1 MCAAQCVDAFAL
13 ELTAHP
19 LVDVATFAFRGLFMD
34 ADAHVRWV
42 AAQLAMDLSL
52 YYRFEICEN
61 GVRDNTVHRNARKQ
75 SLVRALERLEQ
86 TIASPLTDVPPAWI
100 KATRSPRFGPS
111 GEEGEWEDAT
121 PSFNAQV
128 AVKLFPL
135 FPVEG
140 WCQSAVYKP
149 MFEIALKQLVAWT
162 AERLMPSWRREERQ
176 GVSDHSVLEL
186 IEWNGVLGDLLARAA
201 PFFDTEFVRKEFL
214 APFLT
219 DDKEGLAVLAQFAD
233 VTVTRQVLDAPR
245 SRRTLLIY

>member
-1 MCAAQCVDAFAL
+1 M
-13 ELTAHP
+13 P
-19 LVDVATFAFRGLFMD
+19 G
-34 ADAHVRWV
+34 
-42 AAQLAMDLSL
+42 SS
-52 YYRFEICEN
+52 
-61 GVRDNTVHRNARKQ
+61 

-100 KATRSPRFGPS
+100 KATALATLRPDLERKD
-111 GEEGEWEDAT
+111 EWEDAD
-121 PSFNAQV
+121 SIVQRAQV

-135 FPVEG
+135 FPVEA

-162 AERLMPSWRREERQ
+162 AERLMPSWRRERAAGSHQ
-176 GVSDHSVLEL
+176 IIALLEL

-233 VTVTRQVLDAPR
+233 DDGYAAG
-245 SRRTLLIY
+245 SRCPHDPGERF